1 MNRVLEFVIQA
12 KDKISAVMERVA
24 KKFAEAKEAA
34 YKMAEAVADAGKR
47 GLAAL
52 GNIRDYAAEADKKI
66 RALGGGY
73 TSTLQMEAE
82 LAKKA
87 KETAAAKADEVA
99 KIREQAGAT
108 SDLANVLRR
117 CGVDMDGIKKRE
129 EDEKQRRIAL
139 IALNR
144 ELKKAQAEASAATG
158 HAAEAAQGRV
168 KMLQAGI
175 AQMSKDGLND
185 VNLMEAGFAALHG
198 NFESLAKGAVNAAK
212 AMGILKWSVASV
224 SVVLIAITAVV
235 EMFRMFAT
243 AIDEAKQKM
252 HDLEMRQFQKDL
264 DAVADTLKRIN
275 EETARG
281 NKLFD
286 EETARTKAVMEA
298 KKKQALAENE
308 LARARALEGKDDA
321 GAASVNQQ
329 FDEQANAIEKRFAQQ
344 LKAYSD
350 QRADTQL
357 QILEN
362 DLEKVTGLW
371 REANQRFKEAE
382 EAYNNEAW
390 KEDEYSDKELA
401 DDSYYQQAKKKY
413 DAAKAQ
419 EEELANKKL
428 ELEDAVRKAAFD
440 KQAGL
445 NEQLAAADLKE
456 QELKDEKLRIQRE
469 ANAKNQRIKEE
480 ENAKELEGV
489 WMDWYNAYADYQ
501 KNKDSEVAKEKCQ
514 LLQEYYDLLAQC
526 TDDAQRAQLK
536 ADFDEMTAKL
546 QFLKQFE
553 DEERAAREKRKADE
567 LAAQKQI
574 HEQKVADATA
584 ELEASKEQLSAA
596 QERASAAQQAV
607 SQAWGWYKDKDSLK
621 AQIASEE
628 GDLAAQKQYQKDY
641 RSLIHGRNASKYSE
655 ALELQR
661 LGHTDKLEAQM
672 AQWRKGPFGLSVEDE
687 ATMRVALAKDAEKDA
702 NRDLNRVA
710 ENTENLAEI
719 LAILKGG
726 EESA

>member
-24 KKFAEAKEAA
+24 KKFAEAKDAA
-34 YKMAEAVADAGKR
+34 AKMAEAVADAGKR
-47 GLAAL
+47 GLSAL

-73 TSTLQMEAE
+73 KSTFEMEAE
-82 LAKKA
+82 LAKKS
-87 KETAAAKADEVA
+87 KETAAAKEAEVA

-108 SDLANVLRR
+108 SDLANVFRR
-117 CGVDMDGIKKRE
+117 VGVDMDGIKKRE

-144 ELKKAQAEASAATG
+144 ELKKAEAEASAATG
-158 HAAEAAQGRV
+158 QAAQEAQGRV

-175 AQMSKDGLND
+175 AQLSQQGGQDFNFMNVGLTA
-185 VNLMEAGFAALHG
+185 MHG
-198 NFESLAKGAVNAAK
+198 NFEGAAKGAVMLAK
-212 AMGILKWSVASV
+212 QMGVLKWSIASV

-235 EMFRMFAT
+235 EMFKMFAT
-243 AIDEAKQKM
+243 ALEEAKQKM
-252 HDLEMRQFQKDL
+252 RDLEMRQFQKDL
-264 DAVADTLKRIN
+264 DAVAETLKRIN

-308 LARARALEGKDDA
+308 LARARALEGKDSA
-321 GAASVNQQ
+321 GATAVNQQ

-350 QRADTQL
+350 SRTETQMQL
-357 QILEN
+357 LED
-362 DLEKVTGLW
+362 DLEKVAGLW
-371 REANQRFKEAE
+371 RQANKRFE
-382 EAYNNEAW
+382 EAAYEYKNEAW
-390 KEDEYSDKELA
+390 KEDEYSDKDLA
-401 DDSYYQQAKKKY
+401 DDADYQQAKKKY

-419 EEELANKKL
+419 EEELAKKKM
-428 ELEDAVRKAAFD
+428 ELEDAVRKHKFD
-440 KQAGL
+440 KESGMFKLQA
-445 NEQLAAADLKE
+445 EAEATE

-469 ANAKNQRIKEE
+469 SNAKSQLIQEE

-489 WMDWYNAYADYQ
+489 WMDWYSAYADYQ
-501 KNKDSEVAKEKCQ
+501 KNKDSEVAKKKCQ

-526 TDDAQRAQLK
+526 TDDAERDQLK
-536 ADFDEMTAKL
+536 ADYEEMNAKL

-553 DEERAAREKRKADE
+553 DEDKAAREKRKADE
-567 LAAQKQI
+567 LAAQKKI
-574 HEQKVADATA
+574 HDQKVADATA

-596 QERASAAQQAV
+596 QERASAAQAAV
-607 SQAWGWYKDKDSLK
+607 SQAWGWYKNKDSLK

-641 RSLIHGRNASKYSE
+641 YSLIHGRNADKFAE
-655 ALELQR
+655 AKELQR
-661 LGHTDKLEAQM
+661 LGHTDKLEEQM
-672 AQWRKGPFGLSVEDE
+672 AKWRKGAFGLSVEDE

-702 NRDLNRVA
+702 NRDLMRVA

-719 LAILKGG
+719 LAVLKGG